1 MLRSYDR
8 FSEADRRVIRKW
20 QIRVA
25 AFYMAAFF
33 GLLVLVVVNQEVR
46 AWTAHA
52 TQADMTGSNARPAGD
67 PARMTSF
74 GLSAQY
80 P

>member
-1 MLRSYDR
+1 MLRSYNK

-20 QIRVA
+20 QIRVT
-25 AFYMAAFF
+25 AFYMAI
-33 GLLVLVVVNQEVR
+33 LLGFLALVVINQEVR
-46 AWTAHA
+46 AWIAHA
-52 TQADMTGSNARPAGD
+52 TQADMAGSIARPASD

-74 GLSAQY
+74 GLNAQY

>member
-1 MLRSYDR
+1 MLRSYDK

-20 QIRVA
+20 QIRVT
-25 AFYMAAFF
+25 AFYMVVFLGFLA
-33 GLLVLVVVNQEVR
+33 LVVINQEVR

-52 TQADMTGSNARPAGD
+52 TQADMTGSKARPASD
-67 PARMTSF
+67 PARMSSF
-74 GLSAQY
+74 GLNAQY